1 MKYDPI
7 PAPQAEVLRDSSAAF
22 RKEYRNWF
30 ISNIENRIRVLNN
43 TLKTSDFPIKI
54 DLDYSYE
61 SVKMLSEWLAKHVES
76 VKLNE
81 EEKEKIKNSQPFPIA
96 IPESVIS
103 SVTKSLAFDVGIYL
117 GEVLRKKNPWVI
129 WKQVSTGKRNY
140 FYGQMV
146 LVGLGKVDICPMHIV
161 EVFCVG
167 VKEGEYTDGKR
178 LLSLFNMWREKAQ
191 NNKPADDDV

>member
-1 MKYDPI
+1 
-7 PAPQAEVLRDSSAAF
+7 
-22 RKEYRNWF
+22 
-30 ISNIENRIRVLNN
+30 
-43 TLKTSDFPIKI
+43 
-54 DLDYSYE
+54 
-61 SVKMLSEWLAKHVES
+61 MLSEWLAKHVES